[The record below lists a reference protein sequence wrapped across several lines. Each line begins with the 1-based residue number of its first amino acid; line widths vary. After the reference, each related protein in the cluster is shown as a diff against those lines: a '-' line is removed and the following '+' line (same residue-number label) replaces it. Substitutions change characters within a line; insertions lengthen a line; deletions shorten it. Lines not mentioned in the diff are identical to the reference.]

1 MLPPLLILDFL
12 TVKKQKIS
20 NVQISLKYILELS
33 ISTRAHSLFAMTKNK
48 AKDVVLFKI
57 HDIFYIMN

>member
-1 MLPPLLILDFL
+1 MLPPSLIL
-12 TVKKQKIS
+12 TGKKQKIL

-33 ISTRAHSLFAMTKNK
+33 ISTRAHGLFSMTENK
-48 AKDVVLFKI
+48 AKNMVLFKI